1 MHLLIATRVVST
13 ASKAFAL
20 VHSIVIVIIVNADVT
35 IIILVDLEAE
45 VMT

>member
-1 MHLLIATRVVST
+1 MRLLIATMVMSI

-35 IIILVDLEAE
+35 IISLVGLEAE